1 MQGKSSGPPHV
12 TVAVVTTPPHI
23 ARSQALQPLEDAEG
37 EVALVTFVVV
47 GSVHSPVNGKSIN
60 RRPGAAAAPPIKLM
74 MTFKLMI

>member
-37 EVALVTFVVV
+37 EVALVMLVV

-60 RRPGAAAAPPIKLM
+60 RRPGAAAAPPIKLT